1 MGIIRKCAQGAFSF
15 ATIACICIVSLNSQA
30 LASAPI
36 TDPVSAMDAGLDLF
50 DDRRY
55 LNAEEALLELTASS
69 TFRRLDSAQQA
80 IVFSHIAYSKM
91 NRGKDYDSVRYID
104 EALKQSKREFGE
116 RSLNYLNHM
125 ETKAVA
131 LYWSNKQREA
141 TRVAREMESILDRM
155 GRDDYA
161 KEIANVQS
169 MISKL
174 SRVNQRELELPT
186 DLSEFYT
193 DCESIQPDTS
203 LAKANGIMSDYLLV
217 GEDYKPNY
225 KLSQYFKNTHILKAR
240 ESSSDRR
247 NRIIYIFDEEHL
259 EDWCVVYRN
268 GKMVDRIAIA
278 TKNAR

>member
-1 MGIIRKCAQGAFSF
+1 MGMTRSNAQGIFSF
-15 ATIACICIVSLNSQA
+15 ASITCLF
-30 LASAPI
+30 LASLSTQAAAAVPI
-36 TDPVSAMDAGLDLF
+36 SDPVGAMDAGIELF

-55 LNAEEALLELTASS
+55 LNAEEALLELTTSS
-69 TFRRLDSAQQA
+69 TFRRLDAAQKA

-91 NRGKDYDSVRYID
+91 NRGKDYESVQYTD
-104 EALKQSKREFGE
+104 EALKQTKIEFGE
-116 RSLNYLNHM
+116 RSLNYVGHM
-125 ETKAVA
+125 RTKAVA

-141 TRVAREMESILDRM
+141 TRVARDMEYILERM

-161 KEIANVQS
+161 EEIATVQS

-174 SRVNQRELELPT
+174 SRANSRDTELPT

-203 LAKANGIMSDYLLV
+203 ITKANGIMNDYLLV
-217 GEDYKPNY
+217 GDDYKPDY
-225 KLSQYFKNTHILKAR
+225 KLSQFFKNSHLVKAR

-247 NRIIYIFDEEHL
+247 NRLVYIVDKEHVK
-259 EDWCVVYRN
+259 DWCVVYPN

-278 TKNAR
+278 TENAR